1 MLDSFMD
8 LPMIL
13 LEASMNGFE
22 DYDPYE
28 KDIDWMKPPRLYWR
42 CPGCGE
48 MVPNEVDECPD
59 CAFSWEG
66 NGE

>member
-1 MLDSFMD
+1 MLDSFMN

-28 KDIDWMKPPRLYWR
+28 KDVDWMKPPRLYWE
-42 CPGCGE
+42 CPACRE
-48 MVPNEVDECPD
+48 MVPNDLSDCPS
-59 CAFSWEG
+59 CGFSWEG